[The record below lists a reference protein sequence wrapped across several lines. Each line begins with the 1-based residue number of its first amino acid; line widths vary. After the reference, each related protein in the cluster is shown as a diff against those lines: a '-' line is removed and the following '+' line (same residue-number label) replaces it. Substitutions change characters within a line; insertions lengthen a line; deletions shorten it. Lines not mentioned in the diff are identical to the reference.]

1 MAITPENLIM
11 LAAAALALLLFLL
24 AVDWRHF
31 RDWIAVFLF
40 TCTLALLVGSPV
52 CEMGLVEY
60 PVRLFP
66 EHYDTP
72 VIFEAW
78 VFPVLSVLY
87 NQAVRE
93 RGPAAALAALP
104 QHRPAAML
112 RSTATGWRS
121 ALAQRFGGP
130 PATIPLVGRPGELAT
145 LTGEGYHAAYTAMA
159 GPTWRNEIDAQV
171 GVQLGSYRP
180 AAKHAQAISCPILV
194 QIADFDRGAPPQ
206 AAARAAFAARAEV
219 RHYPC
224 DHFDVF
230 AAGDWFDHVVDHQIA
245 FLSRHLVG
253 APATVTG

>member
-1 MAITPENLIM
+1 M
-11 LAAAALALLLFLL
+11 AAAAAITLLLLLF

-93 RGPAAALAALP
+93 RGPAAALGCAL
-104 QHRPAAML
+104 L
-112 RSTATGWRS
+112 
-121 ALAQRFGGP
+121 
-130 PATIPLVGRPGELAT
+130 
-145 LTGEGYHAAYTAMA
+145 
-159 GPTWRNEIDAQV
+159 
-171 GVQLGSYRP
+171 
-180 AAKHAQAISCPILV
+180 
-194 QIADFDRGAPPQ
+194 
-206 AAARAAFAARAEV
+206 
-219 RHYPC
+219 
-224 DHFDVF
+224 F
-230 AAGDWFDHVVDHQIA
+230 AAGVAAVEYPLGKYTDLIRYIRWTWLASFVTLAAA
-245 FLSRHLVG
+245 FLLSRAFLAFFRWG
-253 APATVTG
+253 CDRFGPRPGRRPR